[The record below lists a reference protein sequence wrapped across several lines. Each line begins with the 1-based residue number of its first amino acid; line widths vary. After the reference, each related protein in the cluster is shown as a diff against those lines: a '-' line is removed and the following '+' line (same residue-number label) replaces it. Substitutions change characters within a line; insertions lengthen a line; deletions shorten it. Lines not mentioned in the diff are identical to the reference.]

1 MPTDN
6 NPTESIS
13 INQSGAGRW
22 VNGRWVTGLPTI
34 TTDSRPVANAP
45 LEKTPP
51 STKGIS
57 IPFRVEFSIYTGL
70 ILVALAMRLYDLGGR
85 AVHHDES
92 LHGYF
97 AYQLFNGGGYE
108 HNPLMHG
115 MFLFHSIATSFFLF
129 GDSDFSLRLPMALFG
144 AIIVLIPL
152 LLKPR
157 IGQFGALLAGLF
169 LAFSPSLLYYSRF
182 ARNDIF
188 MAAFTLA
195 LVGVMWRYMDE
206 QKNRW
211 LYIAAALVAVGFAT
225 KETQYI
231 VIALIGGYL
240 FTQVWKEVRNW
251 LYARRS
257 LHEFTPEASFFVL
270 LVTLSLPLLAAGIAV
285 FQNVLGVTLAAED
298 GTPGIVTG
306 SPSGSGWNIAIGIS
320 ASFLAASIAIGWY
333 WKRNVFLAVFGVF
346 ALIFIL
352 IFTNF
357 GSYPA
362 GIGSGAWQSLG
373 YWLAQ
378 QDVARGN
385 QPWYYYFMISSV
397 YEFLPF
403 GVAGAAAIFY
413 VFKSGIRPW
422 LLLALITAATI
433 VLANSSLSF
442 ERGMI
447 KGTEQDVLTYVG
459 KLSLLIVYAAAVAI
473 PFTLKITKINKFLFF
488 WTIST
493 FIAYTHA
500 GEKMPWL
507 LVNVVLPA
515 LILAAN
521 ILNDVIMSIDW
532 RKAWRSQAGL
542 AIIGV
547 PIFYVFVWRLAFNQP
562 GEGFVVQFLS
572 WFGILFPVGILLL
585 GLQVL
590 GSRIGRSQAFGIT
603 GLLTV
608 VILFGFTF
616 RAGWVASF
624 ENSDIPREMLVYTQT
639 APDIHN
645 LVEEIARTAELTGDR
660 FEIKLAIDIRDA
672 YSWPWQWYLRRYS
685 NVTYSDF
692 TSDEIEIE
700 EDRIIAVINENNN
713 ASVVTRLP
721 DGFSDGRKLVHRWWF
736 PESYRDVSSGTFLGT
751 LIDRDKW
758 AGSVDYFLYRK
769 LANPIGTIDSYVY
782 FSDEVP
788 FAPTE

>member
-1 MPTDN
+1 LTTE
-6 NPTESIS
+6 NPSTESTS
-13 INQSGAGRW
+13 INQSSAGRW
-22 VNGRWVTGLPTI
+22 INGRWVTGPVDSI
-34 TTDSRPVANAP
+34 AESRTTSG
-45 LEKTPP
+45 TPSSQHSD

-57 IPFRVEFSIYTGL
+57 IPFRIEYSIYAVLVL
-70 ILVALAMRLYDLGGR
+70 IALAMRLYDLGGR

-97 AYQLFNGGGYE
+97 AYQIFNGGGYD

-115 MFLFHSIATSFFLF
+115 MFLFHSIATSFFLI
-129 GDSDFSLRLPMALFG
+129 GDSDFSMRLPMALFG
-144 AIIVLIPL
+144 AGIVLVPL

-157 IGQFGALLAGLF
+157 IGQVGALAAGLF

-188 MAAFTLA
+188 MAVFTLA

-206 QKNRW
+206 RRNRW
-211 LYIAAALVAVGFAT
+211 LYIAAGLVAVGFAT

-240 FTQVWKEVRNW
+240 FTQVWKELRDW

-257 LHEFTPEASFFVL
+257 LHEFSPEASFFVL
-270 LVTLSLPLLAAGIAV
+270 LTTLSLPLLAAGVAI
-285 FQNVLGVTLAAED
+285 FQNLLGVTLAAED
-298 GTPGIVTG
+298 GTPGVVTG
-306 SPSGSGWNIAIGIS
+306 SPNGPGWNIAIGIS

-333 WKRNVFLAVFGVF
+333 WKRKVFLGVFGVF
-346 ALIFIL
+346 ALVFIL
-352 IFTNF
+352 IFSNF

-403 GVAGAAAIFY
+403 GIAIAGAIFY
-413 VFKSGIRPW
+413 GFKSGIRPW
-422 LLLALITAATI
+422 LLLAIIAAATL
-433 VLANSSLSF
+433 VLSNNSLSF
-442 ERGMI
+442 ERGVI
-447 KGTEQDVLTYVG
+447 KGTEQDVLSYVG
-459 KLSLLIVYAAAVAI
+459 QLALIVVYGAAIAI
-473 PFTLKITKINKFLFF
+473 PFTLKTSKINKFLFF
-488 WTIST
+488 WTIGT
-493 FIAYTHA
+493 FIAYTQA

-507 LVNVVLPA
+507 LVNIVLPA
-515 LILAAN
+515 VILAAN
-521 ILNDVIMSIDW
+521 ILNDVVMSIDW

-542 AIIGV
+542 AIVGV
-547 PIFYVFVWRLAFNQP
+547 PIFYILLWKLAFNQP
-562 GEGFVVQFLS
+562 AEGFAIQFTA
-572 WFGILFPVGILLL
+572 WFGILFPIGLLLL

-590 GSRIGRSQAFGIT
+590 GSRIGRSQALGIT

-608 VILFGFTF
+608 AILFGFTF
-616 RAGWVASF
+616 RAGWVASY
-624 ENSDIPREMLVYTQT
+624 ENGDIPREMLVYTQT

-645 LVEEIARTAELTGDR
+645 LVEEIERTAELTGER
-660 FEIKLAIDIRDA
+660 TEIKIAIDIRDA
-672 YSWPWQWYLRRYS
+672 YSWPWQWYLRRYT
-685 NVTYSDF
+685 NVTYRDL
-692 TSDEIEIE
+692 TSDDTEVN
-700 EDRIIAVINENNN
+700 EDRVIAVINENNN
-713 ASVVTRLP
+713 PSVVTRLP

-736 PESYRDVSSGTFLGT
+736 PESYRDLKPGTFFGT

-769 LANPIGTIDSYVY
+769 LANPLGTIDSYIY

-788 FAPTE
+788 LVPAK